1 MRYRVEF
8 FRLGKDDRTG
18 KMLYKFMIIDTHG
31 KEEIRRYINYENGE
45 YRTFKETRKV
55 INAERDRL
63 NDEWRAAQN
72 AELTAQNAE
81 HRKEQE

>member
-18 KMLYKFMIIDTHG
+18 KMLYQFMIIDTHG
-31 KEEIRRYINYENGE
+31 KEEVRRYINYEKGE

-55 INAERDRL
+55 INAECDRL
-63 NDEWRAAQN
+63 
-72 AELTAQNAE
+72 NAE